1 MISQLI
7 QWDHSLFLFLNGMHN
22 EFWDVVMYWTS
33 EKLTWIPLYLLWLIY
48 IIRKQKYYSVIYLL
62 FVALLITCSDQASV
76 HLFKDVFMRPRP
88 CHEPLLQG
96 MVHTVN
102 GECGGDY
109 GFVSSHAANFFA
121 LAMFFTLTTGRDFKK
136 YAWISFVLAG
146 FISYS
151 RIYLG
156 VHFPGDVLCGS
167 ILGLLIGFLIS
178 ILYHFITSKYFPHT
192 LGDHSE
198 KKKCNVE

>member
-1 MISQLI
+1 MISHLI
-7 QWDHSLFLFLNGMHN
+7 QCDHSLFLFLNGMHN

-33 EKLTWIPLYLLWLIY
+33 EKLTWIPLYLVWLIY

-62 FVALLITCSDQASV
+62 FVALLIACSDQISV
-76 HLFKDVFMRPRP
+76 HFFKDVFMRPRP

-102 GECGGDY
+102 GECGGDF

-121 LAMFFTLTTGRDFKK
+121 LAMFFTRTTGREFKK
-136 YAWISFVLAG
+136 YAWISFVLVAY
-146 FISYS
+146 ISYS

-156 VHFPGDVLCGS
+156 VHYPGDVLGGAV
-167 ILGLLIGFLIS
+167 LGLLIGYIIS
-178 ILYHFITSKYFPHT
+178 TLYHFVVKKYFPHK
-192 LGDHSE
+192 LNGRFE
-198 KKKCNVE
+198 KKKWIVE